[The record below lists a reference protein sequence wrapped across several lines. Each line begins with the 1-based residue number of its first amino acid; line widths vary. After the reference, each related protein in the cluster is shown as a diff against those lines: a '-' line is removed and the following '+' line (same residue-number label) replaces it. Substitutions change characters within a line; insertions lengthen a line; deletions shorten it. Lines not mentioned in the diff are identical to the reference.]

1 MDHFNN
7 TENVIDSNSH
17 NNQKNILFI
26 IPPYFNFQSLN
37 SDKLDSIP
45 VFTVPYGILSIV
57 SYLRKYS
64 LVELDIDLID
74 LNLEAFEF
82 LSSKES
88 SHSKTNVNNS
98 LYETV
103 RNKLLEKNYDI
114 VGISALFNNAYK
126 YIEDLSTIVKSTK
139 KPPLC
144 IIGGGLA
151 SNLYSKILNNF
162 INVDAACLAE
172 GEIPMLDL
180 LNSQNMQLAFNT
192 SNSWI
197 TREKIKK
204 ELTFKASYIDNL
216 DNIPILEYDLI
227 DLTKYNG
234 RSIDKRYANSLLK
247 REFSIHTSRG
257 CPYSCIY
264 CSNTSIHGKIIRKMS
279 LARITSELDS
289 MIINYGM
296 NVLLIEDDH
305 FLADIDR
312 AKAVLKEIAKRNIRV
327 EFPNG
332 ISVRG
337 IDSELGIALKNAG
350 VSAVNL
356 AVESGS
362 DFVLSKLIRKP
373 HLNKHIKPAVQF
385 LRDQDIR
392 VHAFIVLGLPGELP
406 EHRLE
411 TAEMIQDVGFDWVYF
426 FLAVPIVGSR
436 LYDQC
441 IENNYIAENDF
452 SKHLISNA
460 TIKAPGIDPSTISDE
475 MYHMNL
481 DANFV
486 NNWNLKN
493 NRHKIAL
500 PYFESMVRKYPSHA
514 FAYYVLIQ
522 IYISLNYS
530 IDKIK
535 ELSNKYNE
543 IINKDKNWKN
553 YSETFNLKK
562 TNCSQH

>member
-1 MDHFNN
+1 MNHLNSP
-7 TENVIDSNSH
+7 ENVLATNSH
-17 NNQKNILFI
+17 NNKNILFI

-37 SDKLDSIP
+37 SDRLDSIP

-74 LNLEAFEF
+74 LNLEAFEY
-82 LSSKES
+82 LSGKES
-88 SHSKTNVNNS
+88 PHSKPNVNNS

-103 RNKLLEKNYDI
+103 RNKLLEKDYDI
-114 VGISALFNNAYK
+114 VGLSALFNNAYK
-126 YIEDLSTIVKSTK
+126 YIEDLSNVVKSTIN
-139 KPPLC
+139 PPLF

-151 SNLYSKILNNF
+151 SNLPHEILKNF
-162 INVDAACLAE
+162 ENVDAICLAE

-180 LNSQNMQLAFNT
+180 LNSKNMQSSFNT

-204 ELTFKASYIDNL
+204 EFTFKASYIENL
-216 DNIPILEYDLI
+216 DEIPILEYDLI
-227 DLTKYNG
+227 DLKKYNG
-234 RSIDKRYANSLLK
+234 RSVDKRYANSLLK
-247 REFSIHTSRG
+247 KEFSIHTSRG
-257 CPYSCIY
+257 CPYKCIY

-279 LARITSELDS
+279 ISRITSELDS
-289 MIINYGM
+289 MIDNYGM

-305 FLADIDR
+305 FLADTDR

-337 IDSELGIALKNAG
+337 IDYELSIALKNAG

-373 HLNKHIKPAVQF
+373 HLSKHIKPAVQF

-436 LYDQC
+436 LYNQC
-441 IENNYIAENDF
+441 IENNYIVENDF

-493 NRHKIAL
+493 NRHEIAL

-522 IYISLNYS
+522 IYTFLNYS
-530 IDKIK
+530 TDKIK
-535 ELSNKYNE
+535 ELSNKYND

-553 YSETFNLKK
+553 HSETFKLKTIRCK
-562 TNCSQH
+562 A